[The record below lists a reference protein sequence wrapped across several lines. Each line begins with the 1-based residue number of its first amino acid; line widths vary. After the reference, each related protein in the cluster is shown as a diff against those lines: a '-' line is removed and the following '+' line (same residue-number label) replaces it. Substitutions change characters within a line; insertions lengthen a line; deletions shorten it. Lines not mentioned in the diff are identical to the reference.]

1 MKSIRSL
8 SLTLII
14 FSLFSISYLVTSVAA
29 HNIPHNDATYI
40 KDCVKNAGKKA
51 PTAACTLMHNR
62 LHNVHNVRAAEV
74 YGARER
80 ERQECESSARGED
93 ARQDERCKVAGH
105 TRRGGTGVLGTFD
118 DTLMSGNQAPVKPS
132 SPGKAK
138 KQMRKK

>member
-51 PTAACTLMHNR
+51 PTAECTR
-62 LHNVHNVRAAEV
+62 LHNGQHRQAEAR
-74 YGARER
+74 YGVAER
-80 ERQECESSARGED
+80 ERQACESSARGD
-93 ARQDERCKVAGH
+93 SAWLDDTCKVAGH
-105 TRRGGTGVLGTFD
+105 NRLDDFVDGFSTYD